1 MAEDKFTPSPSL
13 IFATFDIVWVRV
25 ATIGGEP
32 NYDCSSAL
40 EGTITM
46 TYAQTAA
53 SGSIATASPN
63 LVTPMIAFFHWN
75 YWEAKFN
82 CELEPATRSFTGFK
96 LLLMNDS
103 FGVGFF
109 NVNGEKAEPDVWE
122 LDQKD
127 ENGQGFLKVGMQA
140 TLQDNYESEVELW
153 AKERVGSVEAG
164 LTEEEEG
171 ILELGCRGEV
181 DESEDQEEDDEVE
194 DGDGWC

>member
-1 MAEDKFTPSPSL
+1 MEDKFTPSPSL

-25 ATIGGEP
+25 ATSGGEP
-32 NYDCSSAL
+32 NCDCSSAL

-53 SGSIATASPN
+53 SGSIATASPT
-63 LVTPMIAFFHWN
+63 LVTPMIAFFQWN
-75 YWEAKFN
+75 HWEAKFS

-103 FGVGFF
+103 FGAGFF

-153 AKERVGSVEAG
+153 AKERVGSDETG

-171 ILELGCRGEV
+171 ILELGCREDV

-194 DGDGWC
+194 DGDA